1 MFNHIDTMVKSS
13 YLDKIL
19 LSIGVAVLFVFTAA
33 VPGFGASQEMPGIM
47 LELPAGT
54 PLNIAAQD
62 APTPPR
68 QARPS
73 ARRVPQN
80 VERPAPERRARP
92 TVVRPG
98 GRPEGIGR
106 PQGARPQRVRPIR
119 RPAPQ

>member
-1 MFNHIDTMVKSS
+1 MVKSS
-13 YLDKIL
+13 YLDNVFF
-19 LSIGVAVLFVFTAA
+19 SCGVAVLVVFTAA
-33 VPGFGASQEMPGIM
+33 VPGFGASQE
-47 LELPAGT
+47 LPAIMQVLPTGT
-54 PLNIAAQD
+54 PLNISVQD
-62 APTPPR
+62 TPTPPR
-68 QARPS
+68 QARPA
-73 ARRVPQN
+73 ARRGPQN

>member
-1 MFNHIDTMVKSS
+1 MVKSS
-13 YLDKIL
+13 YLDNIVF
-19 LSIGVAVLFVFTAA
+19 SCGVAVLFVFTAA
-33 VPGFGASQEMPGIM
+33 VPGFGVSQELPGIIQ
-47 LELPAGT
+47 ELPAGI

-62 APTPPR
+62 TPTPPR
-68 QARPS
+68 QARPA
-73 ARRVPQN
+73 ARRAPQN
-80 VERPAPERRARP
+80 VDRPAPERRARP